1 MTVYESVG
9 ASSNVDQNAAST
21 GGSLDGADPA
31 RETSKGEGRGLEDSG
46 SSKRADKVFRSVTVA
61 AGAVICALIA
71 SIAVVL
77 VWQAVPSL
85 MENQANFLT
94 SSEWNTS
101 DAQNMR
107 FGILDLLKV
116 TVLSSIFALLLAV
129 PVAIGIATF
138 LVQYAPPRLSRTLSA
153 VIDLLAAV
161 PSIIYGMWGLIVLG
175 PWITPLAQWLNSNLG
190 WIFLFGD
197 GNVSISGG
205 GTIFTAGIVLAI
217 MILPIITSMSR
228 ETIRQTPSLQQEA
241 ALALGATK
249 WEKIRMTCFP
259 FAKSGMVAGSMLA
272 LGRALGETVAV
283 LIILRAASSESS
295 FSLFDG
301 GFTFASK
308 IASGAA
314 EFNHPLPTGAYI
326 AAGLVLFILTFVVN
340 FIARTVSGGKVNG

>member
-1 MTVYESVG
+1 MTGYHPLDREADHMRG
-9 ASSNVDQNAAST
+9 RDLTTGPSSH
-21 GGSLDGADPA
+21 GADA
-31 RETSKGEGRGLEDSG
+31 IFRG
-46 SSKRADKVFRSVTVA
+46 VTVA
-61 AGAVICALIA
+61 AGGTIVALIA
-71 SIAVVL
+71 LIAVVL
-77 VWQAVPSL
+77 VMQALPSI
-85 MENQANFLT
+85 MADQVNFLT
-94 SSEWNTS
+94 SSEWNTT
-101 DAQNMR
+101 DPENMR

-116 TVLSSIFALLLAV
+116 TVLSSVFALVLAV

-138 LVQYAPPRLSRTLSA
+138 LVQYAPARLSRTLSA
-153 VIDLLAAV
+153 LIDLLAAV

-175 PWITPLAQWLNSNLG
+175 PWITPFAVWLNENLG
-190 WIFLFGD
+190 WLFLFSD

-228 ETIRQTPSLQQEA
+228 ETIRQTPPLHQEA

-259 FAKSGMVAGSMLA
+259 YAKSGIVAGSMLA

-283 LIILRAASSESS
+283 LIILRAASAPGSL
-295 FSLFDG
+295 SLFDG

-314 EFNHPLPTGAYI
+314 EFNQPLPTGAYI
-326 AAGLVLFILTFVVN
+326 AAGLVLFILTFIVN
-340 FIARTVSGGKVNG
+340 LIARSVSGGKVNG

>member
-1 MTVYESVG
+1 MTVHESVDRDADKNAATTGATSSGSGPAQDSDAAGG
-9 ASSNVDQNAAST
+9 ASL
-21 GGSLDGADPA
+21 LDAKSSQQKDA
-31 RETSKGEGRGLEDSG
+31 IFRG
-46 SSKRADKVFRSVTVA
+46 VTVA
-61 AGAVICALIA
+61 AGAVIVALIGM
-71 SIAVVL
+71 IGIVL
-77 VWQAVPSL
+77 VAQSVPSV
-85 MENQANFLT
+85 MADQINFFT
-94 SSEWNTS
+94 SSEWNTT
-101 DAQNMR
+101 DPENLR

-138 LVQYAPPRLSRTLSA
+138 LVQYAPAKLSRALSA

-175 PWITPLAQWLNSNLG
+175 PWMVPFAEWLNSNLG
-190 WIFLFGD
+190 WIFLFSE
-197 GNVSISGG
+197 GNVSIAGG
-205 GTIFTAGIVLAI
+205 GTIFTAGVVLAI

-228 ETIRQTPSLQQEA
+228 ETIRQTPALHQEA

-259 FAKSGMVAGSMLA
+259 YAKSGMIAGSMLA

-283 LIILRAASSESS
+283 LIILRAASSPSTL
-295 FSLFDG
+295 SLFDG

-308 IASGAA
+308 IASASA

-326 AAGLVLFILTFVVN
+326 AAGLVLFILTFIVN
-340 FIARTVSGGKVNG
+340 LIARSVSGGKVNG

>member
-1 MTVYESVG
+1 MTVYQALDREPDRTPG
-9 ASSNVDQNAAST
+9 RDLTTGPSSQ
-21 GGSLDGADPA
+21 
-31 RETSKGEGRGLEDSG
+31 
-46 SSKRADKVFRSVTVA
+46 RADAIFRGVTVA
-61 AGAVICALIA
+61 AGGTIVALIA
-71 SIAVVL
+71 LIAVVL
-77 VWQAVPSL
+77 VMQALPSI
-85 MENQANFLT
+85 MADQVNFLT
-94 SSEWNTS
+94 SSEWNTT
-101 DAQNMR
+101 DPENMR

-116 TVLSSIFALLLAV
+116 TVLSSVFALVLAV

-138 LVQYAPPRLSRTLSA
+138 LVQYAPARLSRTLSA
-153 VIDLLAAV
+153 LIDLLAAV

-175 PWITPLAQWLNSNLG
+175 PWITPFAVWLNENLG
-190 WIFLFGD
+190 WLFLFSD

-228 ETIRQTPSLQQEA
+228 ETIRQTPPLHQEA

-259 FAKSGMVAGSMLA
+259 YAKSGIVAGSMLA

-283 LIILRAASSESS
+283 LIILRAASAPGSL
-295 FSLFDG
+295 SLFDG

-314 EFNHPLPTGAYI
+314 EFNQPLPTGAYI
-326 AAGLVLFILTFVVN
+326 AAGLVLFILTFIVN
-340 FIARTVSGGKVNG
+340 LIARSVSGGKVNG

>member
-1 MTVYESVG
+1 MTVHESVG
-9 ASSNVDQNAAST
+9 SDAETKTGSSDGSSGATGLVPDKST
-21 GGSLDGADPA
+21 GSA
-31 RETSKGEGRGLEDSG
+31 RDLREAK
-46 SSKRADKVFRSVTVA
+46 SSQKVDVLFKSATVA
-61 AGAVICALIA
+61 AGASIVALIGL
-71 SIAVVL
+71 IAVVL
-77 VWQAVPSL
+77 VLQAIPSI
-85 MENQANFLT
+85 MEDQVNFFT
-94 SSEWNTS
+94 SSEWNTT
-101 DAQNMR
+101 DPQNMR

-129 PVAIGIATF
+129 PVSIGIATF

-175 PWITPLAQWLNSNLG
+175 PWITPLAIWLNENLS
-190 WIFLFGD
+190 WIFFFGD

-217 MILPIITSMSR
+217 MILPIITSMAR
-228 ETIRQTPSLQQEA
+228 ETIRQTPSLHQEA

-259 FAKSGMVAGSMLA
+259 YAKSGMVAGAMLA

-283 LIILRAASSESS
+283 LIILRAASTPSTL
-295 FSLFDG
+295 SLFDG

-308 IASGAA
+308 IASGSA

-326 AAGLVLFILTFVVN
+326 AAGLVLFILTFIVN